1 MKSYIYTLLM
11 VAALTIAGNTA
22 TSLIVDPYSIV
33 HPLIGEF
40 AFEPN
45 SRFSKVAFLLQNC
58 ARFDT
63 YIAGD
68 SRSVIL
74 SESDFP
80 AVHGRKFYNI
90 ASAGDDIASIVKRL
104 EFLIGRGCPIA
115 AVVVGGSLDATLRS
129 SANGLSRRECPAISG
144 ENRAIFYARYFLSS
158 QALMDYVSILVSGTS
173 HPLRYYADGHA
184 DYMWSMKSDF
194 AEACAPQTT
203 PAKNTLLAE
212 LSGYGEFAVLAARN
226 HFKAIV
232 WIAPGPTQRSSPRDT
247 YMEQY
252 IAQLRAIPNLSI
264 IEPDLESPLLADI
277 HYWHDCVH
285 FRRTVF
291 QQLASPAAS
300 ALLVEP

>member
-1 MKSYIYTLLM
+1 MKSYIYTLLI

-22 TSLIVDPYSIV
+22 ATLIVDPYCIM
-33 HPLIGEF
+33 HPLLGEF

-45 SRFSKVAFLLQNC
+45 SRYGKVAFLLKNC

-68 SRSVIL
+68 SRSEVL

-80 AVHGRKFYNI
+80 AVHGGRFYNI
-90 ASAGDDIASIVKRL
+90 ASGGDDIGSIVKRL

-115 AVVVGGSLDATLRS
+115 AVVVGGSLNATLRS
-129 SANGLSRRECPAISG
+129 SANGLARREYPGISG
-144 ENRAIFYARYFLSS
+144 ESRSIFYARYFLSS
-158 QALMDYVSILVSGTS
+158 QALMNYVIVLMSAVS

-194 AEACAPQTT
+194 AEGCAPQTP
-203 PAKNTLLAE
+203 PANNPLPAE
-212 LSGYGEFAVLAARN
+212 LSAYRDFAGLAARN

-232 WIAPGPTQRSSPRDT
+232 WIAPRRTLRSSPRDSYT
-247 YMEQY
+247 GQY
-252 IAQLRAIPNLSI
+252 VAQLRAIPNLSI
-264 IEPDLESPLLADI
+264 IEPDLGSPLLADF

-291 QQLASPAAS
+291 QQLVSPAAS
-300 ALLVEP
+300 ELLVEP

>member
-144 ENRAIFYARYFLSS
+144 ESRPIFYARYFLSS

-212 LSGYGEFAVLAARN
+212 LSIISRRLCGLRQGRRSE
-226 HFKAIV
+226 
-232 WIAPGPTQRSSPRDT
+232 AP
-247 YMEQY
+247 
-252 IAQLRAIPNLSI
+252 RAIPTWNSTSRNCVLSPTFRLSSRTSSRHYLQISIIGTIAFIFVVPYSSNSHRRRHPRFSSNLSSWFSI
-264 IEPDLESPLLADI
+264 APPK
-277 HYWHDCVH
+277 
-285 FRRTVF
+285 
-291 QQLASPAAS
+291 
-300 ALLVEP
+300 

>member
-1 MKSYIYTLLM
+1 
-11 VAALTIAGNTA
+11 
-22 TSLIVDPYSIV
+22 
-33 HPLIGEF
+33 
-40 AFEPN
+40 
-45 SRFSKVAFLLQNC
+45 
-58 ARFDT
+58 
-63 YIAGD
+63 
-68 SRSVIL
+68 
-74 SESDFP
+74 
-80 AVHGRKFYNI
+80 
-90 ASAGDDIASIVKRL
+90 
-104 EFLIGRGCPIA
+104 
-115 AVVVGGSLDATLRS
+115 
-129 SANGLSRRECPAISG
+129 
-144 ENRAIFYARYFLSS
+144 
-158 QALMDYVSILVSGTS
+158 VSGTS